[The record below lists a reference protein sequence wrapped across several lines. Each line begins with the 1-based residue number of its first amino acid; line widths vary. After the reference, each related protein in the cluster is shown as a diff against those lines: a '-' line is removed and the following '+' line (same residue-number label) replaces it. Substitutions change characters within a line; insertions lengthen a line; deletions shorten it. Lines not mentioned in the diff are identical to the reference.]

1 MKKTYIAPCVE
12 TLEFNME
19 AHIMGASKLEIISD
33 SDERADGGSA
43 LSGEKLWG
51 SSSIW
56 NND

>member
-33 SDERADGGSA
+33 EQADGINA
-43 LSGEKLWG
+43 LSGEKQWG